1 MAAEVKLEKKE
12 ELHHPWNLHSIYDL
26 QYFCCPGMF
35 SFYSFF
41 VYKINKKN
49 NIIFWGFFS
58 ECTYKVSSSTIHG
71 KQDLINHAYESH
83 PNSVDFLN
91 NIQVKILLCSV
102 IIFQLFVYTTFVY
115 NFFVYILG
123 WISM

>member
-26 QYFCCPGMF
+26 QYFCCPGMYDYICF
-35 SFYSFF
+35 LFTAFLF
-41 VYKINKKN
+41 TKLIQN

-91 NIQVKILLCSV
+91 NIQVNIYN
-102 IIFQLFVYTTFVY
+102 VY
-115 NFFVYILG
+115 
-123 WISM
+123 